1 MKVPLWLLDSLGYF
15 LRQLFFWVWWNW
27 ANFRME
33 FFWMKQES
41 NPGPLNYEP
50 TRLTTRPPSRLSLCR
65 CCLHFNFRRKQGRTD
80 FEPKV
85 EKQHSAFDWCKLQKF
100 WYLIVS
106 SFSLACL
113 QSNRRINL
121 NLKRPCWLDGGCILI
136 TRSWVWIPSGNVS
149 FSLSLFSVMC
159 PPEDATLLIFLK
171 NGFPT
176 LWESRIKSNCYVL
189 AIKNNFCYTTN
200 TLTYFISWEAVSWWR
215 SSVST
220 STFL

>member
-15 LRQLFFWVWWNW
+15 LRQLFFWVGWNW

-85 EKQHSAFDWCKLQKF
+85 EKQHSAFDWCKLQ
-100 WYLIVS
+100 
-106 SFSLACL
+106 SFGIWLFLVLAWHVC
-113 QSNRRINL
+113 NPI
-121 NLKRPCWLDGGCILI
+121 D
-136 TRSWVWIPSGNVS
+136 
-149 FSLSLFSVMC
+149 
-159 PPEDATLLIFLK
+159 ELIFIGK
-171 NGFPT
+171 HIRNVHVG
-176 LWESRIKSNCYVL
+176 WMVV
-189 AIKNNFCYTTN
+189 
-200 TLTYFISWEAVSWWR
+200 VSWSR
-215 SSVST
+215 GRGFESHRVM
-220 STFL
+220 FLFLFLSPQ